1 MPLAEIVL
9 WSRLKGNG
17 LRYKFRRQYSVEA
30 FVVDF
35 YCTSLKLAIEVD
47 GESHFTDD
55 ASLRD
60 EERQRII
67 EEYGLTFLRFTN
79 SEIYENIDGVV
90 NRILQRIDELTSPAP
105 PCKGVDRKRESKER
119 RSRPE

>member
-47 GESHFTDD
+47 GESHFTMM
-55 ASLRD
+55 L
-60 EERQRII
+60 
-67 EEYGLTFLRFTN
+67 L
-79 SEIYENIDGVV
+79 
-90 NRILQRIDELTSPAP
+90 
-105 PCKGVDRKRESKER
+105 
-119 RSRPE
+119 